1 MYPCPISIHAPVR
14 GATTVKSTHKI
25 LIFHFNPRTLVG
37 VRLSLEA
44 AVDLFAHFDPRTRVG
59 CDDLSEGLMTLDD
72 VFQSTHPCWVRK
84 LAIRVLGLCIHH
96 FNPRTCVVCDN
107 VSLHCCVPI
116 ILTRFTELSISIT
129 RVHLT

>member
-1 MYPCPISIHAPVR
+1 MYPCPISIHAPVS
-14 GATTVKSTHKI
+14 GATDASDKAPNSSQFQSTH
-25 LIFHFNPRTLVG
+25 PCG